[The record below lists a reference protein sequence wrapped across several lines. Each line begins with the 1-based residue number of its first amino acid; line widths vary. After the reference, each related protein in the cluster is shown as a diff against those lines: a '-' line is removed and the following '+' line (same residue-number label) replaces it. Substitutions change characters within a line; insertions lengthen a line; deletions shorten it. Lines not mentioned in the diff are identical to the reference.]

1 MVAERQKRS
10 LGHGRRRPCE
20 VEEEEGEGGGEG
32 EEEAAKGEEARLSA
46 PPGLEAYGVNSR
58 DCRTETDRGEIM

>member
-10 LGHGRRRPCE
+10 LGHGRRRPRE
-20 VEEEEGEGGGEG
+20 VEEEEGGGEG
-32 EEEAAKGEEARLSA
+32 EEEAKGEE
-46 PPGLEAYGVNSR
+46 PPGLEAYGVNSG